1 MAGGTLGGGGLGGWL
16 TGRAEL
22 VRGLK
27 VLGGFAALALA
38 GACAF
43 VDTGVSFLGDPQRIS
58 FAMDRGD
65 GWEDVAVHEGDFDS
79 RTYDYRL
86 WPGETVRVRAVAG
99 ETAVERE
106 VKAKADR
113 AYAMVASISAED
125 PTHLCFGCGVPVSV
139 PIDPDSPEGERLW
152 LYETFNGISAPIV
165 F

>member
-16 TGRAEL
+16 TGRAGL

-27 VLGGFAALALA
+27 VLAGVAALA

-65 GWEDVAVHEGDFDS
+65 GWEDVVVHEGEFDS
-79 RTYDYRL
+79 RSYDYRL
-86 WPGETVRVRAVAG
+86 WPGETVRVRAMAG
-99 ETAVERE
+99 EAAVELDVTAE
-106 VKAKADR
+106 ADM
-113 AYAMVASISAED
+113 AYAMVASISAD
-125 PTHLCFGCGVPVSV
+125 NPTHLCFGCGVPNRV
-139 PIDPDSPEGERLW
+139 PIDPAAPEGERLW
-152 LYETFNGISAPIV
+152 LYETFNGISAPIM